1 MDKQLKIAIYG
12 AGALGT
18 VLGAFLTKA
27 GLDADLITR
36 NKEHAEGLQRNGA
49 RIVGTMEF
57 TVPVKALLPE
67 QMNDKYD
74 VVFLLTKQTENDT
87 VVRFV
92 SNYMKE
98 DAVLCSL
105 QNGLPE
111 YGISRIIGED
121 KTFGCTV
128 AWGATFIGGGLS
140 ELTSDPGHMTF
151 TLGSFGKG
159 KDDKMVLIKNI
170 LKNMGPVEI
179 VDNFIGARWSKLLIN
194 SAFSGL
200 STVFGCTFGEVAGN
214 KDSRRCAQKI
224 IKECIDVARGAG
236 ITVEPVQGKDIV
248 KLFNYSSK
256 IKEKISNML
265 IPFAIRKHRRLKAS
279 LLQDIERGKK
289 TEIEYINGIVRDFG
303 IKYGIPTPFNT
314 LVVELVHKIEA
325 GELRPSFEN
334 IHLFEHILPG

>member
-1 MDKQLKIAIYG
+1 MKIAIYG

-27 GLDADLITR
+27 GLDVDLITR
-36 NKEHAEGLQRNGA
+36 NREHVEGLQKGGA
-49 RIVGTMEF
+49 RIIGTMEF
-57 TVPVKALLPE
+57 NVPVKALLPE
-67 QMNDKYD
+67 QMSEKYD
-74 VVFLLTKQTENDT
+74 IVFLLTKQTENDT
-87 VVRFV
+87 VVRYV

-98 DAVLCSL
+98 DAALCTL

-111 YGISRIIGED
+111 YGISRIIGEER
-121 KTFGCTV
+121 TFGCTV
-128 AWGATFIGGGLS
+128 AWGATFIGGGIS

-151 TLGSFGKG
+151 TLGRFGKG
-159 KDDKMVLIKNI
+159 KDDKMELIKKI
-170 LKNMGPVEI
+170 LENMGPVET
-179 VDNFIGARWSKLLIN
+179 VNNFIGARWSKLLIN

-214 KDSRRCAQKI
+214 KDSRRCAQRI
-224 IKECIDVARGAG
+224 IKECIDVARKAE

-248 KLFNYSSK
+248 KLFDYNSK
-256 IKEKISNML
+256 IKEKISNLL

-303 IKYGIPTPFNT
+303 EKYGIPTPFNS

-325 GELRPSFEN
+325 GELRPSFDN
-334 IHLFEHILPG
+334 IHIFKQILHG